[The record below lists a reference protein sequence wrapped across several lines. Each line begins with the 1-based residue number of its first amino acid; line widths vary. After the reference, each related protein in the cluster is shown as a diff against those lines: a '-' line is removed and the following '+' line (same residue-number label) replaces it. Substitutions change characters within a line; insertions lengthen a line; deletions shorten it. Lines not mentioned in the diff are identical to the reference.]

1 MATGRSWERTELWLW
16 DGVSAPDLASL
27 IPEQQCHSLAEAA
40 VSQSDPAWREQ
51 CPLKQAP
58 CKDWP
63 HTDPAN
69 SHLCPSLAQIPLTL
83 NLLPQHK
90 P

>member
-1 MATGRSWERTELWLW
+1 MGRSWERTELWLW
-16 DGVSAPDLASL
+16 DGASGPLLAPL

-40 VSQSDPAWREQ
+40 VSQGDPAWREQ

-58 CKDWP
+58 GKDRL

-69 SHLCPSLAQIPLTL
+69 SHLFPSPAQIPLTL